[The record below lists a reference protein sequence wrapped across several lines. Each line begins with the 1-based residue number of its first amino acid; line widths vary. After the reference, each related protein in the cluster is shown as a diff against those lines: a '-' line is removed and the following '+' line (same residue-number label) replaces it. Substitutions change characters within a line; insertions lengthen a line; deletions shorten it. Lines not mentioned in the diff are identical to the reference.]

1 MGLKGEKFMHI
12 QVTLTFS
19 LIILVHPVKI
29 GLAGSDSQIHQ
40 EIAADVSQMEVV
52 PKDNPSQEASAPLE
66 PVELR
71 LIGKEQLP
79 INLPTALRLAT
90 ANNLEIAEARAQVL
104 EAKGNSSAAK
114 GLLIP
119 GVSLFFFLGRTDGR
133 VQGSFG
139 ELRDVTFNTVNPGV
153 VAGYFLNP
161 GEAIFNALAAHRI
174 VDATSA
180 NESAVTQDVLL
191 EVAEGYYDLVEAQ
204 TKVKVAEKSV
214 SDSKTLLKIAEVLEK
229 QGIGPGVDVARA
241 QAKLAGDEQ
250 ALIQAQNE
258 FREASVNLAL
268 TLKLDSS
275 VTLFPQD
282 KEVRQISLVDP
293 QIGLDELINTALEK
307 HPELRRASQEIK
319 AREAEESGAWLG
331 ALGPEVLLEAQVSG
345 IGTEFANIGESEVY
359 QALIGVSISASSY
372 GQIKAARA
380 RVRRARVLDEK
391 TREEIRASVVKAYD
405 DVLSAKEEITPTRKE
420 VEAAEESLKLSQ
432 VRFKRGLGLAI
443 EVIQAEDAL
452 ADARLNYIKTIVG
465 YNKAQARLLNELGE
479 ISIDSM
485 VRGIQ

>member
-1 MGLKGEKFMHI
+1 MRIPIIFA
-12 QVTLTFS
+12 FS
-19 LIILVHPVKI
+19 LIIFLVLVRF
-29 GLAGSDSQIHQ
+29 GLADSDSQIRQ
-40 EIAADVSQMEVV
+40 EIAAEVSQGEVV
-52 PKDNPSQEASAPLE
+52 PKYQPSQEASAPLE

-79 INLPTALRLAT
+79 IDLQTALRLAT

-104 EAKGNSSAAK
+104 EAKGNSSVAK

-119 GVSLFFFLGRTDGR
+119 GVSLFFSLGRTDGR

-153 VAGYFLNP
+153 VASYFLNP
-161 GEAIFNALAAHRI
+161 GEVIFNALAAHRI
-174 VDATSA
+174 VDATRA

-191 EVAEGYYDLVEAQ
+191 KVAEEYYDLVEAQ
-204 TKVKVAEKSV
+204 AKVKVAEKSV
-214 SDSKTLLKIAEVLEK
+214 SESKTLLKIAEVLEK
-229 QGIGPGVDVARA
+229 QGIGPGADVVRA

-250 ALIQAQNE
+250 ALIQTQNE
-258 FREASVNLAL
+258 FREASINLAL

-282 KEVRQISLVDP
+282 KEIKQINFLDP
-293 QIGLDELINTALEK
+293 KIGLDELINTALEK
-307 HPELRRASQEIK
+307 HPELHRASQEIK
-319 AREAEESGAWLG
+319 AADAEVSGAWLS
-331 ALGPEVLLEAQVSG
+331 ALGPKVLLEAQVSG
-345 IGTEFANIGESEVY
+345 IGTEFSNIGESEVY
-359 QALIGVSISASSY
+359 QALVGVSISASSY

-380 RVRRARVLDEK
+380 RVQRAQVLEEK
-391 TREEIRASVVKAYD
+391 TREQIKASVVKAYE
-405 DVLSAKEEITPTRKE
+405 DVLSTKEEINPTRRE

-452 ADARLNYIKTIVG
+452 ANALLNYIKTIVD

-479 ISIDSM
+479 ISIESM
-485 VRGIQ
+485 VGGVQ